1 MEKVKITIVSSGV
14 SEGQALPTDRQVYRG
29 QLAER
34 AGKYYVIYDE
44 DAQSGLE
51 GTKTTIKWNQEQLVI
66 LRNGS
71 VIHRQE
77 FQTGLLIN
85 STYITPYLKLNLGTQ
100 THYLSTYFLK
110 GVWHLDTDYTL
121 YHEGRIYGDMK
132 IRIEIEVEG

>member
-14 SEGQALPTDRQVYRG
+14 SEGQALPTDRQIYHG
-29 QLAER
+29 QMAEKG
-34 AGKYYVIYDE
+34 GKYYVLYDE

-66 LRNGS
+66 VRNGT
-71 VIHRQE
+71 VMHRQE

-100 THYLSTYFLK
+100 THYLAAYFQK
-110 GVWHLDTDYTL
+110 GVWHLETDYTL
-121 YHEGRIYGDMK
+121 YHEGKVYGDMK
-132 IRIEIEVEG
+132 IRIEVEVEA